1 MLEKLEEVTKPS
13 KIFRNIMDY
22 FKSLKKFKFIFLT
35 FYILGCSNQV
45 TISDDSYIIKNISI
59 IDPIDGL
66 QSTKSLVIT
75 DNTISMILD
84 NDNELIDNNNI
95 IDASGKYLIP
105 GLWDAHIHFS
115 FDTDLAPFMPG
126 LFLAHGVTS
135 VRDTGGPID
144 LVVKMK
150 DLSLNDP
157 INNTNV
163 YIAGPLIDG
172 TPNVY
177 NNSSP
182 SFPLLSIENTDI
194 IDIESNVQEIVAKEV
209 DLLKAYEMLTENQF
223 LALMRIAKKNNLNVT
238 GHIPLSMTLFSAID
252 SGLNGIEH
260 LRNFALSIASN
271 SDELFRERLQ
281 LLKNPDDL
289 PGSDLRSLIHSKQR
303 MRALDSIDYNKFEEA
318 AILLASRNVWQT
330 PTLFLYR
337 NSSQKIFKDP
347 SFIKELN
354 KLPTQIK
361 EKWIKEISD
370 TDTIVDKNSLR
381 YSNWL
386 EEASGKL
393 HKKNVPFM
401 AGTDTP
407 IGYLIP
413 GRSLHIELEVMVE
426 NGFSNLEAIRA
437 ATLNPATFFGLE
449 NKVGRIKNGYKADL
463 VILNSN
469 PLENIRNTQ
478 DISMV
483 IKNGYLLSRKSLDS
497 LMYKKN

>member
-1 MLEKLEEVTKPS
+1 M
-13 KIFRNIMDY
+13 
-22 FKSLKKFKFIFLT
+22 T

-84 NDNELIDNNNI
+84 NDSELIDNNNI

-182 SFPLLSIENTDI
+182 SFPLLSIENSDI

-303 MRALDSIDYNKFEEA
+303 MRALDSIDYDKFEEA

-347 SFIKELN
+347 SFINELN

>member
-182 SFPLLSIENTDI
+182 SFPLLSIENSDI
-194 IDIESNVQEIVAKEV
+194 IDIESNVQEILDKKV

-347 SFIKELN
+347 SFINELN

-407 IGYLIP
+407 VSYTHL
-413 GRSLHIELEVMVE
+413 
-426 NGFSNLEAIRA
+426 
-437 ATLNPATFFGLE
+437 TLPT
-449 NKVGRIKNGYKADL
+449 R
-463 VILNSN
+463 
-469 PLENIRNTQ
+469 
-478 DISMV
+478 
-483 IKNGYLLSRKSLDS
+483 
-497 LMYKKN
+497 

>member
-1 MLEKLEEVTKPS
+1 
-13 KIFRNIMDY
+13 MDYY
-22 FKSLKKFKFIFLT
+22 FKSFKKFTFIFLT
-35 FYILGCSNQV
+35 FYILGCSNQI
-45 TISDDSYIIKNISI
+45 TISEDSFVIKNISI

-66 QSTKSLVIT
+66 QSTKSVVIT
-75 DNTISMILD
+75 DNIITNILD
-84 NDNELIDNNNI
+84 DDNEFTADNKNI
-95 IDASGKYLIP
+95 IDATGKYLIP

-115 FDTDLAPFMPG
+115 FDTNLAPFMPG

-150 DLSLNDP
+150 NLSLKDP
-157 INNTNV
+157 INNPTV

-182 SFPLLSIENTDI
+182 SFPLLSIENNDI
-194 IDIESNVQEIVAKEV
+194 IDIESNVLGIVEREV

-223 LALMRIAKKNNLNVT
+223 LAIMRIAKKANLKVT

-271 SDELFRERLQ
+271 SDDLYRERLE

-289 PGSDLRSLIHSKQR
+289 PGSDLRSQIHSKQR
-303 MRALDSIDYNKFEEA
+303 MKALDSIDYNKFEEA
-318 AILLASRNVWQT
+318 ANLLASKNVWQT

-337 NSSQKIFKDP
+337 NSSQKTFKDP
-347 SFIKELN
+347 SFKNELN
-354 KLPTQIK
+354 KLPNQTKQ
-361 EKWIKEISD
+361 KWIKEISE
-370 TDTIVDKNSLR
+370 TDTIIDKNSVR
-381 YSNWL
+381 YSKWL
-386 EEASGKL
+386 EEATGKL

-426 NGFSNLEAIRA
+426 SGFSNLEAIKS
-437 ATLNPATFFGLE
+437 ATVNPAKFFGLE
-449 NKVGRIKNGYKADL
+449 NKEGRIKDGYKADL

-469 PLENIRNTQ
+469 PLDNIRNTQ
-478 DISMV
+478 DISAV
-483 IKNGYLLSRKSLDS
+483 IKNGEFLSRESLDS
-497 LMYKKN
+497 LIYKN

>member
-1 MLEKLEEVTKPS
+1 
-13 KIFRNIMDY
+13 MDY
-22 FKSLKKFKFIFLT
+22 YLKSFKKFTFISST
-35 FYILGCSNQV
+35 FFILGCSNQV
-45 TISDDSYIIKNISI
+45 TISEDSYVIKNISI

-66 QSTKSLVIT
+66 QSTKSVVIT
-75 DNTISMILD
+75 DNIINKILD
-84 NDNELIDNNNI
+84 DDNEFIADNKNI
-95 IDASGKYLIP
+95 IDATGKYLIP

-115 FDTDLAPFMPG
+115 FDTNLAPFMPG

-150 DLSLNDP
+150 DLSLMDP
-157 INNTNV
+157 IYNPTV

-182 SFPLLSIENTDI
+182 SFPLLSIENNDI
-194 IDIESNVQEIVAKEV
+194 IDIESNVLGIVEREV

-223 LALMRIAKKNNLNVT
+223 LAIMRIAKKSNLKVT

-271 SDELFRERLQ
+271 SDELYKERLE

-289 PGSDLRSLIHSKQR
+289 PGSDLRSQIHSKQR
-303 MRALDSIDYNKFEEA
+303 MKALDSIDYNKFEEA
-318 AILLASRNVWQT
+318 ANLLASKNVWQT

-337 NSSQKIFKDP
+337 NSSLKTFKDP
-347 SFIKELN
+347 SFINELN
-354 KLPTQIK
+354 KLPNQIK
-361 EKWIKEISD
+361 QKWIKEISE
-370 TDTIVDKNSLR
+370 TDTIIDKNSLR
-381 YSNWL
+381 YSKWL
-386 EEASGKL
+386 EEATGKL

-426 NGFSNLEAIRA
+426 SGFSNLEAIRS
-437 ATLNPATFFGLE
+437 ATVNPAKFFGLE
-449 NKVGRIKNGYKADL
+449 NKEGRIKNGYKADL

-469 PLENIRNTQ
+469 PLDNIRNTQ
-478 DISMV
+478 DISAV
-483 IKNGYLLSRKSLDS
+483 IKNGEFLSRESLDS
-497 LMYKKN
+497 LIYKN

>member
-1 MLEKLEEVTKPS
+1 
-13 KIFRNIMDY
+13 MDY
-22 FKSLKKFKFIFLT
+22 YLKSFKKFTFISST
-35 FYILGCSNQV
+35 FFILGCSNQV
-45 TISDDSYIIKNISI
+45 TISEDSYVIKNISI

-150 DLSLNDP
+150 DLSLMDP
-157 INNTNV
+157 INNPNV

-223 LALMRIAKKNNLNVT
+223 LALMRIAKTNNLNVT

-303 MRALDSIDYNKFEEA
+303 MRALDSIDYDKFEEA

-347 SFIKELN
+347 SFINELN

>member
-1 MLEKLEEVTKPS
+1 
-13 KIFRNIMDY
+13 MDY
-22 FKSLKKFKFIFLT
+22 YLKSFKKFTFIFLT
-35 FYILGCSNQV
+35 FFILGCSNQV
-45 TISDDSYIIKNISI
+45 TISEDSYVIKNISI

-66 QSTKSLVIT
+66 QSTKSVVIT
-75 DNTISMILD
+75 DNIINKILD
-84 NDNELIDNNNI
+84 DDNEFIADNKNI
-95 IDASGKYLIP
+95 IDATGKYLIP

-115 FDTDLAPFMPG
+115 FDTNLAPFMPG

-150 DLSLNDP
+150 DLSLMDP
-157 INNTNV
+157 IYNPTV

-182 SFPLLSIENTDI
+182 SFPLLSIENNDI
-194 IDIESNVQEIVAKEV
+194 IDIESNVLGIVDREV

-223 LALMRIAKKNNLNVT
+223 LAIMRIAKKSNLKVT

-271 SDELFRERLQ
+271 SDELYKERLE

-289 PGSDLRSLIHSKQR
+289 PGSDLRSQIHSKQR
-303 MRALDSIDYNKFEEA
+303 MKALDSIDYNKFEEA
-318 AILLASRNVWQT
+318 ANLLASKNVWQT

-337 NSSQKIFKDP
+337 NSSLKTFKDP
-347 SFIKELN
+347 SFINELN
-354 KLPTQIK
+354 KLPNQIK
-361 EKWIKEISD
+361 QKWIKEISE
-370 TDTIVDKNSLR
+370 TDTIIDKNSLR
-381 YSNWL
+381 YSKWL
-386 EEASGKL
+386 EEATGKL

-426 NGFSNLEAIRA
+426 SGFSNLEAIKS
-437 ATLNPATFFGLE
+437 ATVNPAKFFGLE
-449 NKVGRIKNGYKADL
+449 NKEGRIKDGYKADL

-469 PLENIRNTQ
+469 PLDNIRNTQ
-478 DISMV
+478 DISAV
-483 IKNGYLLSRKSLDS
+483 IKNGEFLSRESLDS
-497 LMYKKN
+497 LMYKN

>member
-1 MLEKLEEVTKPS
+1 MNYYKTLKNCTLV
-13 KIFRNIMDY
+13 FLFFNII
-22 FKSLKKFKFIFLT
+22 S
-35 FYILGCSNQV
+35 CSNQV
-45 TISDDSYIIKNISI
+45 TIPEDSYVIKNISI
-59 IDPIDGL
+59 VDPIDGL
-66 QSTKSLVIT
+66 QSNKHVVIT
-75 DNTISMILD
+75 DDIITMILD
-84 NDNELIDNNNI
+84 NDDEIIAKDDNT
-95 IDASGKYLIP
+95 IDATGKYLIP

-115 FDTDLAPFMPG
+115 FDTSLAPYMPG
-126 LFLAHGVTS
+126 LFLAHGITS

-144 LVVKMK
+144 FVVRMK
-150 DLSLNDP
+150 DLSLKDSIKNP
-157 INNTNV
+157 NV

-182 SFPLLSIENTDI
+182 SFPLLSIENNDI
-194 IDIESNVQEIVAKEV
+194 IEIESNVLGIVDKEV
-209 DLLKAYEMLTENQF
+209 NFLKAYEMLTENQF
-223 LALMRIAKKNNLNVT
+223 LALMRIAKKRNLNVT

-260 LRNFALSIASN
+260 LRNLALSVASN
-271 SDELFRERLQ
+271 SDELYKERLE

-318 AILLASRNVWQT
+318 ADLLVSKNVWQT

-337 NSSQKIFKDP
+337 NFSRKIFKDP

-354 KLPTQIK
+354 KLPSQTKQ
-361 EKWIKEISD
+361 KWIKEISD
-370 TDTIVDKNSLR
+370 IDTIVDKSGLR
-381 YSNWL
+381 YSKWL
-386 EEASGKL
+386 EEATGKL

-413 GRSLHIELEVMVE
+413 GRSLHIELEVLVE
-426 NGFSNLEAIRA
+426 SGFSNLEAIKS
-437 ATLNPATFFGLE
+437 ATVNPATFFGLE
-449 NKVGRIKNGYKADL
+449 DKVGQIKSGHKADL

-469 PLENIRNTQ
+469 PLDMIRNTQ
-478 DISMV
+478 DISAV
-483 IKNGYLLSRKSLDS
+483 IKNGHLLSRKSLDS
-497 LMYKKN
+497 LMYKN

>member
-1 MLEKLEEVTKPS
+1 M
-13 KIFRNIMDY
+13 
-22 FKSLKKFKFIFLT
+22 T

-182 SFPLLSIENTDI
+182 SFPLLSIENSDI

-303 MRALDSIDYNKFEEA
+303 MRALDSIDYDKFEEA

-347 SFIKELN
+347 SFINELN

>member
-75 DNTISMILD
+75 DNIISMILD
-84 NDNELIDNNNI
+84 NDSELIDNNNI

-223 LALMRIAKKNNLNVT
+223 LALMRIAKTNNLNVT

-303 MRALDSIDYNKFEEA
+303 MRALDSIDYDKFEEA

-347 SFIKELN
+347 SFINELN

-413 GRSLHIELEVMVE
+413 GRSLHIELEVLVE
-426 NGFSNLEAIRA
+426 SGFSNLEAI
-437 ATLNPATFFGLE
+437 
-449 NKVGRIKNGYKADL
+449 
-463 VILNSN
+463 
-469 PLENIRNTQ
+469 
-478 DISMV
+478 
-483 IKNGYLLSRKSLDS
+483 
-497 LMYKKN
+497 

>member
-1 MLEKLEEVTKPS
+1 
-13 KIFRNIMDY
+13 MDY
-22 FKSLKKFKFIFLT
+22 YLKSFKKFTFISST
-35 FYILGCSNQV
+35 FFILGCSNQV
-45 TISDDSYIIKNISI
+45 TISEDSYVIKNISI

-66 QSTKSLVIT
+66 QSTKSVVIT
-75 DNTISMILD
+75 DNIINKILD
-84 NDNELIDNNNI
+84 DDNEFIADNKNI
-95 IDASGKYLIP
+95 IDATGKYLIP

-115 FDTDLAPFMPG
+115 FDTNLAPFMPG

-150 DLSLNDP
+150 DLSLMDP
-157 INNTNV
+157 IYNPTV

-182 SFPLLSIENTDI
+182 SFPLLSIENNDI
-194 IDIESNVQEIVAKEV
+194 IDIESNVLGIVEREV

-223 LALMRIAKKNNLNVT
+223 LAIMRIAKKSNLKVT

-271 SDELFRERLQ
+271 SDELYKERLE

-289 PGSDLRSLIHSKQR
+289 PGSDLRSQIHSKQR
-303 MRALDSIDYNKFEEA
+303 MKALDSIDYNKFEEA
-318 AILLASRNVWQT
+318 ANLLASKNVWQT

-337 NSSQKIFKDP
+337 NSSLKTFKDP
-347 SFIKELN
+347 SFINELN
-354 KLPTQIK
+354 KLPNQIK
-361 EKWIKEISD
+361 QKWIKEISE
-370 TDTIVDKNSLR
+370 TDTIIDKNSLR
-381 YSNWL
+381 YSKWL
-386 EEASGKL
+386 EEATGKL

-426 NGFSNLEAIRA
+426 SGFSNLEAIKS
-437 ATLNPATFFGLE
+437 ATVNPAKFFGLE
-449 NKVGRIKNGYKADL
+449 NKEGRIKDGYKADL

-469 PLENIRNTQ
+469 PLDNIRNTQ
-478 DISMV
+478 DISAV
-483 IKNGYLLSRKSLDS
+483 IKNGEFLSRESLDS
-497 LMYKKN
+497 LIYKN

>member
-1 MLEKLEEVTKPS
+1 MNYYKTLKNCTLV
-13 KIFRNIMDY
+13 FLLFNII
-22 FKSLKKFKFIFLT
+22 S
-35 FYILGCSNQV
+35 CSNQV
-45 TISDDSYIIKNISI
+45 TIPEDSYVIKNISI

-66 QSTKSLVIT
+66 QSNKHVVIT
-75 DNTISMILD
+75 IDIITLILD
-84 NDNELIDNNNI
+84 NDDEIIANDDNT
-95 IDASGKYLIP
+95 IDATGKYLIP

-115 FDTDLAPFMPG
+115 FDTNLAPYMPG

-150 DLSLNDP
+150 DLSLNDSIKNP
-157 INNTNV
+157 NV

-182 SFPLLSIENTDI
+182 SFPLLSIENNDI
-194 IDIESNVQEIVAKEV
+194 IEIESNVLGIVDREV
-209 DLLKAYEMLTENQF
+209 DFLKAYEMLTENQF
-223 LALMRIAKKNNLNVT
+223 LALMRIAKKRNLNVT
-238 GHIPLSMTLFSAID
+238 GHIPLSMTLFSAVN

-260 LRNFALSIASN
+260 LRNLALSVASN
-271 SDELFRERLQ
+271 SDELYKERLE

-318 AILLASRNVWQT
+318 ADLLVSKNVWQT
-330 PTLFLYR
+330 PTLLLYR
-337 NSSQKIFKDP
+337 NFSQRTYTDP
-347 SFIKELN
+347 SFIPELN
-354 KLPTQIK
+354 KLPNQIK
-361 EKWIKEISD
+361 QKWIKEI
-370 TDTIVDKNSLR
+370 TETATIVDKNGLR
-381 YSNWL
+381 YSKWL
-386 EEASGKL
+386 ESTVGKL

-413 GRSLHIELEVMVE
+413 GRSLHIELEVLVE
-426 NGFSNLEAIRA
+426 SGFSNLEAIKT
-437 ATLNPATFFGLE
+437 ATVNPATFFGIQD
-449 NKVGRIKNGYKADL
+449 KTGRIKNGYKADL

-469 PLENIRNTQ
+469 PLDLIRNTQ
-478 DISMV
+478 DISSV
-483 IKNGYLLSRKSLDS
+483 IKNGHLLSRKSLDS
-497 LMYKKN
+497 LMYKN

>member
-1 MLEKLEEVTKPS
+1 
-13 KIFRNIMDY
+13 MDY
-22 FKSLKKFKFIFLT
+22 YLKSFKKFTFIFST
-35 FYILGCSNQV
+35 FFILGCSNQV
-45 TISDDSYIIKNISI
+45 TISEDSYVIKNISI

-66 QSTKSLVIT
+66 QSTKSVVIT
-75 DNTISMILD
+75 DNIINKILD
-84 NDNELIDNNNI
+84 DDNEFIADNKNI
-95 IDASGKYLIP
+95 IDATGKYLIP

-115 FDTDLAPFMPG
+115 FDTNLAPFMPG

-150 DLSLNDP
+150 DLSLMDP
-157 INNTNV
+157 IYNPTV

-182 SFPLLSIENTDI
+182 SFPLLSIENNDI
-194 IDIESNVQEIVAKEV
+194 IDIESNVLGIVEREV

-223 LALMRIAKKNNLNVT
+223 LAIMRIAKKSNLKVT

-271 SDELFRERLQ
+271 SDELYKERLE

-289 PGSDLRSLIHSKQR
+289 PGSDLRSQIHSKQR
-303 MRALDSIDYNKFEEA
+303 MKALDSIDYNKFEEA
-318 AILLASRNVWQT
+318 ANLLASKNVWQT

-337 NSSQKIFKDP
+337 NSSLKTFKDP
-347 SFIKELN
+347 SFINELN
-354 KLPTQIK
+354 KLPNQIK
-361 EKWIKEISD
+361 QKWIKEISE
-370 TDTIVDKNSLR
+370 TDTIIDKNSLR
-381 YSNWL
+381 YSKWL
-386 EEASGKL
+386 EEATGKL

-426 NGFSNLEAIRA
+426 SGFSNLEAIKS
-437 ATLNPATFFGLE
+437 ATVNPAKFFGLE
-449 NKVGRIKNGYKADL
+449 NKEGRIKDGYKADL

-469 PLENIRNTQ
+469 PLDNIRNTQ
-478 DISMV
+478 DISAV
-483 IKNGYLLSRKSLDS
+483 IKNGEFLSRESLDS
-497 LMYKKN
+497 LMYKN

>member
-1 MLEKLEEVTKPS
+1 
-13 KIFRNIMDY
+13 MDYY
-22 FKSLKKFKFIFLT
+22 FKSLKKFSFIFLF
-35 FYILGCSNQV
+35 FYILGCSHQV
-45 TISDDSYIIKNISI
+45 TISEDSYVIKNISI

-66 QSTKSLVIT
+66 QSTKTVIIT
-75 DNTISMILD
+75 DNIITKIID
-84 NDNELIDNNNI
+84 NDTELIANNNII

-115 FDTDLAPFMPG
+115 FDTDLAPYMPG
-126 LFLAHGVTS
+126 LFIAHGVTS

-150 DLSLNDP
+150 DSSLMDP
-157 INNTNV
+157 LNNPNV

-182 SFPLLSIENTDI
+182 SFPLLSIENNDI
-194 IDIESNVQEIVAKEV
+194 IDIESNVLGIVNREV

-223 LALMRIAKKNNLNVT
+223 LAIMRIAKKANLKVT

-271 SDELFRERLQ
+271 SDELYRERIE

-303 MRALDSIDYNKFEEA
+303 MKALDSIDYDKFEEA
-318 AILLASRNVWQT
+318 SNLLASKNVWQT

-337 NSSQKIFKDP
+337 NSSLKTFKDP
-347 SFIKELN
+347 SFINELN
-354 KLPTQIK
+354 KLPNQIK
-361 EKWIKEISD
+361 QKWIKEISE
-370 TDTIVDKNSLR
+370 TDTIIDKNSLR
-381 YSNWL
+381 YSKWL
-386 EEASGKL
+386 EEATGKL

-426 NGFSNLEAIRA
+426 SGFSNLEAIKS
-437 ATLNPATFFGLE
+437 ATINPAKFFELE
-449 NKVGRIKNGYKADL
+449 KKEGRIKDGYKADL

-469 PLENIRNTQ
+469 PLDNISNTQ
-478 DISMV
+478 DIYGV
-483 IKNGYLLSRKSLDS
+483 IKNGEFLSRESLDS
-497 LMYKKN
+497 LMYKN

>member
-1 MLEKLEEVTKPS
+1 M
-13 KIFRNIMDY
+13 
-22 FKSLKKFKFIFLT
+22 FIFLS
-35 FYILGCSNQV
+35 FYILSCLNQV
-45 TISDDSYIIKNISI
+45 TILEDSYVIKNISI

-66 QSTKSLVIT
+66 QSTKSIVIT
-75 DNTISMILD
+75 DNIITKIQD
-84 NDNELIDNNNI
+84 DDNEFIVDNKNI

-115 FDTDLAPFMPG
+115 FDTNLTPFMPG

-150 DLSLNDP
+150 DLSLMDP
-157 INNTNV
+157 INNPTV

-182 SFPLLSIENTDI
+182 SFPLLSIENNDI
-194 IDIESNVQEIVAKEV
+194 IDIESNVLGIVDREV

-223 LALMRIAKKNNLNVT
+223 LAIMKIAKKTNLKVT

-271 SDELFRERLQ
+271 SDELFRERLE

-289 PGSDLRSLIHSKQR
+289 SGSDLRSLIHSKQR
-303 MRALDSIDYNKFEEA
+303 MRALDSIDNYKFEEA
-318 AILLASRNVWQT
+318 ANLLASKNVWQT

-337 NSSQKIFKDP
+337 NSSQKIFKDF
-347 SFIKELN
+347 SFINELN
-354 KLPTQIK
+354 KLPNQIK
-361 EKWIKEISD
+361 QKWIKEIAD
-370 TDTIVDKNSLR
+370 TDTIIDENSLR
-381 YSNWL
+381 YSKWL
-386 EEASGKL
+386 EEATGKL

-413 GRSLHIELEVMVE
+413 GRSLHAELEVMVE
-426 NGFSNLEAIRA
+426 SGFSNLEAIKS
-437 ATLNPATFFGLE
+437 ATLNPARFFGLE
-449 NKVGRIKNGYKADL
+449 NKEGRIKDGYKADL

-469 PLENIRNTQ
+469 PLDNIRNTQ
-478 DISMV
+478 DIYAV
-483 IKNGYLLSRKSLDS
+483 IKNGVFLSRESLDS
-497 LMYKKN
+497 LMEKN

>member
-1 MLEKLEEVTKPS
+1 
-13 KIFRNIMDY
+13 MDYY
-22 FKSLKKFKFIFLT
+22 FKSLKEFKFIFLA
-35 FYILGCSNQV
+35 FCILGCSNQV
-45 TISDDSYIIKNISI
+45 IISDDSYIIKNISI
-59 IDPIDGL
+59 IDPIDGI
-66 QSTKSLVIT
+66 QSNKIVVIT
-75 DNTISMILD
+75 DNIITKILD
-84 NDNELIDNNNI
+84 NDNEFIANNI
-95 IDASGKYLIP
+95 VDASGKYLIP

-150 DLSLNDP
+150 DLSLMDP
-157 INNTNV
+157 INNPNV

-182 SFPLLSIENTDI
+182 SFPLLSIENNDI
-194 IDIESNVQEIVAKEV
+194 IDIESNVLEIVKREV

-223 LALMRIAKKNNLNVT
+223 LAIMRIAKKANLKVT

-271 SDELFRERLQ
+271 SDELYRERLE
-281 LLKNPDDL
+281 LLKNQDNL

-303 MRALDSIDYNKFEEA
+303 MRALDSIDNNKFEEA
-318 AILLASRNVWQT
+318 ANLLASKNVWQT

-337 NSSQKIFKDP
+337 NSSRKIFKDF
-347 SFIKELN
+347 SFINELN
-354 KLPTQIK
+354 KLPNQIK
-361 EKWIKEISD
+361 QKWIKEIAD
-370 TDTIVDKNSLR
+370 TDTIIDKNSLR
-381 YSNWL
+381 YSSWL
-386 EEASGKL
+386 EKATGKL

-413 GRSLHIELEVMVE
+413 GRSLHVELEVMVE
-426 NGFSNLEAIRA
+426 SGFSNLEAIKS
-437 ATLNPATFFGLE
+437 ATVNPAKFFGLE
-449 NKVGRIKNGYKADL
+449 NKEGRIKDGYKADL

-469 PLENIRNTQ
+469 PLNNIRNTQ
-478 DISMV
+478 DISAV
-483 IKNGYLLSRKSLDS
+483 IKNGVFLSRESLDS
-497 LMYKKN
+497 LMDKN

>member
-1 MLEKLEEVTKPS
+1 
-13 KIFRNIMDY
+13 MDY
-22 FKSLKKFKFIFLT
+22 YLKSFKKFTFIFST
-35 FYILGCSNQV
+35 FFILGCSNQV
-45 TISDDSYIIKNISI
+45 TISEDSYVIKNISI

-66 QSTKSLVIT
+66 QSTKSVVIT
-75 DNTISMILD
+75 DNIINKILD
-84 NDNELIDNNNI
+84 DDNEFIADNKNI
-95 IDASGKYLIP
+95 IDATGKYLIP

-115 FDTDLAPFMPG
+115 FDTNLAPFMPG

-144 LVVKMK
+144 LVVKMR
-150 DLSLNDP
+150 DLSLMDP
-157 INNTNV
+157 IYNPTV

-182 SFPLLSIENTDI
+182 SFPLLSIENNDI
-194 IDIESNVQEIVAKEV
+194 IDIESNVLGIVEREV

-223 LALMRIAKKNNLNVT
+223 LAIMRIAKKSNLKVT

-271 SDELFRERLQ
+271 SDELYKERLE

-289 PGSDLRSLIHSKQR
+289 PGSDLRSQIHSKQR
-303 MRALDSIDYNKFEEA
+303 MKALDSIDYNKFEEA
-318 AILLASRNVWQT
+318 ANLLASKNVWQT

-337 NSSQKIFKDP
+337 NSSLKTFKDP
-347 SFIKELN
+347 SFINELN
-354 KLPTQIK
+354 KLPNQIK
-361 EKWIKEISD
+361 QKWIKEISE
-370 TDTIVDKNSLR
+370 TDTIIDKNSLR
-381 YSNWL
+381 YSKWL
-386 EEASGKL
+386 EEATGKL

-426 NGFSNLEAIRA
+426 SGFSNLEAIKS
-437 ATLNPATFFGLE
+437 ATVNPAKFFGLE
-449 NKVGRIKNGYKADL
+449 NKEGRIKNGYKADL

-469 PLENIRNTQ
+469 PLDNIRNTQ
-478 DISMV
+478 DISAV
-483 IKNGYLLSRKSLDS
+483 IKNGEFLSRESLDS
-497 LMYKKN
+497 LMYKN

>member
-157 INNTNV
+157 INNPNV

-303 MRALDSIDYNKFEEA
+303 MRALDSIDYDKFEEA

-347 SFIKELN
+347 SFINELN

-381 YSNWL
+381 YSKWL

-426 NGFSNLEAIRA
+426 SGFSNLEAIRT
-437 ATLNPATFFGLE
+437 ATINPATFFGLE
-449 NKVGRIKNGYKADL
+449 NKVGRIKNGYQADL

-478 DISMV
+478 DIYTV
-483 IKNGYLLSRKSLDS
+483 IKNGHILTRKSLDS
-497 LMYKKN
+497 LMYKN

>member
-1 MLEKLEEVTKPS
+1 VLEKLEEVTKPS

-157 INNTNV
+157 INNPTV

-182 SFPLLSIENTDI
+182 SFPLLSIENSDI
-194 IDIESNVQEIVAKEV
+194 IDIESNVQEILDEEV

-223 LALMRIAKKNNLNVT
+223 LALMRIAKTNNLNVT

-303 MRALDSIDYNKFEEA
+303 MRALDSIDYDKFEEA

-347 SFIKELN
+347 SFINELN

>member
-1 MLEKLEEVTKPS
+1 
-13 KIFRNIMDY
+13 MDYY
-22 FKSLKKFKFIFLT
+22 FKSLKEFKFIFLA
-35 FYILGCSNQV
+35 FCILGCSNQV
-45 TISDDSYIIKNISI
+45 IISDDSYILKNISI
-59 IDPIDGL
+59 IDPIDGI
-66 QSTKSLVIT
+66 QSNKIVVIT
-75 DNTISMILD
+75 DNIITKILD
-84 NDNELIDNNNI
+84 NDNEFIANNI
-95 IDASGKYLIP
+95 VDASGKYLIP

-150 DLSLNDP
+150 DLSLMDP
-157 INNTNV
+157 INNPNV

-182 SFPLLSIENTDI
+182 SFPLLSIENSDI
-194 IDIESNVQEIVAKEV
+194 IDIESNVQEILDKKV

-238 GHIPLSMTLFSAID
+238 GHIPLSMTLYSAID

-260 LRNFALSIASN
+260 LRNFALSIARN
-271 SDELFRERLQ
+271 SDELFRERLE

-289 PGSDLRSLIHSKQR
+289 PGSKLRSLIHSRQR

-318 AILLASRNVWQT
+318 AILLASKNVWQT

-347 SFIKELN
+347 SFINELN

-361 EKWIKEISD
+361 DKWIKDISD
-370 TDTIVDKNSLR
+370 TDTIIDKNSLR
-381 YSNWL
+381 YSKWL